1 MKSRKFGTMQIGCNW
16 MQLGFSK
23 MNGGWDYRLCVC
35 HPSLSQFEASPS
47 CKASTNF
54 RHYPRMFFCFFR
66 KHTWF
71 DLSKKHEFQYVPITN
86 NTGSRHILRSWYRKN
101 MGFSNG
107 ILAWLAHVCWS
118 CPWLQSE
125 LKASWWY
132 THPPEKYEFV
142 SWDDCSQYM
151 EKKKCSK
158 PPIRKW
164 FPPLNS
170 RNAGLPA
177 YPSATADVFLFF
189 LQWMVE
195 KLRRYKAN

>member
-1 MKSRKFGTMQIGCNW
+1 MKSRKFGTMQFGCNW

-54 RHYPRMFFCFFR
+54 RHYPRMFFCFLR

-125 LKASWWY
+125 LKAGWWY
-132 THPPEKYEFV
+132 THPSEKYEFV

-151 EKKKCSK
+151 EKKMFQTTNQKVISTSKFSKCWPTGLSFSYRRCL
-158 PPIRKW
+158 PI
-164 FPPLNS
+164 
-170 RNAGLPA
+170 LPTVNGGET
-177 YPSATADVFLFF
+177 S
-189 LQWMVE
+189 QI
-195 KLRRYKAN
+195 